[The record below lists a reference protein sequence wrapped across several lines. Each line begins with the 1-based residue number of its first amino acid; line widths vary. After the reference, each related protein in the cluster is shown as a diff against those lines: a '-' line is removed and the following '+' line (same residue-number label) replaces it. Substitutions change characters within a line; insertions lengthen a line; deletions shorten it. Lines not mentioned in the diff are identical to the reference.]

1 MPKSSWNSV
10 LKLHTHYLPNGLS
23 PCWSYWIQICIV
35 LSYERITE
43 SLEKTVFKHSAVTW
57 KTKLDLKKF
66 PNILMRAWGQGAEHC
81 PPYPVTISTHKLSS
95 DTNDC
100 AQIVKGLLLCQ
111 KRKLQLATVS
121 FDFWDFGVDISWQ
134 NINSEVKRAK
144 QKPHW
149 RWLKTTRFGILSY

>member
-10 LKLHTHYLPNGLS
+10 LLKLHTHNLPAFLLGLIES
-23 PCWSYWIQICIV
+23 KYASF
-35 LSYERITE
+35 LRKNHRIPFF
-43 SLEKTVFKHSAVTW
+43 KTVFKHSAVTW
-57 KTKLDLKKF
+57 KTPLWLGKNS
-66 PNILMRAWGQGAEHC
+66 PTSWGHGGVQNIAR
-81 PPYPVTISTHKLSS
+81 PVTISTHKLSS